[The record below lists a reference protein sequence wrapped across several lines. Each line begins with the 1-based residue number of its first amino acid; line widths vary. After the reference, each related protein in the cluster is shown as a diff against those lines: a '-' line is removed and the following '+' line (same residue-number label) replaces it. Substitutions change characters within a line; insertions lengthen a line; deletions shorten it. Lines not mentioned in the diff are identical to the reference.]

1 MRLKGPRCRAF
12 TCDAAPATFPLEM
25 AAPLLLF
32 DVMEHF
38 TTTTSESASW
48 NRSDLWTV
56 AAAVIL
62 PFGWV
67 LLIPRVLRYLLR

>member
-1 MRLKGPRCRAF
+1 
-12 TCDAAPATFPLEM
+12 M
-25 AAPLLLF
+25 AAALLLF

>member
-1 MRLKGPRCRAF
+1 
-12 TCDAAPATFPLEM
+12 M